1 MSLYNLWQNEKY
13 IWRIPMKKFRRILS
27 ALLAVVMVLGTVTA
41 VGAANVSFTDVSG
54 HWAWTGGQIPYLVE
68 KGVLNG
74 YKQPNGTYM
83 FKPDGEITRAEF
95 IKILDETFGL
105 TATTSINFKD
115 VTANDWFYPYFAKA
129 AAQGYILNYG
139 NYATPNGKITREEAI
154 SLLVRYL
161 DLPADERASTS
172 TFADYNSISDNFKDY
187 VLRGAQANLIN
198 GIEEN
203 GVVNFKP
210 KANLTRAQALTILYR
225 AAGCLFNEN
234 AYSRDGSAPAEN
246 SVITKGGVTLRGI
259 TLNGRNLVSEGASS
273 GTVTYSKC
281 TFNGTL
287 YIRGSANVIFDD
299 CVVDDVVA
307 LGGGDVSLL
316 NDTTVDSLTV
326 GVKTGVKVY
335 SGTRLEEL
343 TVENGADYST
353 VSGDGSMG
361 KVTINARGFSSS
373 MVPAEFYIGNNLSAS
388 FANTEYSGTS
398 DTQNSFS
405 ITPFVTA
412 DKEDAYLNLISDA
425 EGELYWYYTNSDYT
439 PSIANFDSYY
449 ESTSASGHFAVES
462 GEPTTHATITASAA
476 EKFDYVVLQIQDG
489 NRKYAPVTIA
499 NSVLTGTG
507 FTTEPYV
514 TDNTKVKFQVKQG
527 GVVFCYYTNSGTGL
541 SQLEFLDEYSETE
554 TALKKE
560 ASVTSIKSYS
570 IELNPNY
577 LENYDFV
584 AFMLKAANGQY
595 YTPVILPMGENGF
608 ASEPEVTEPGKISFK
623 PGVTGDLYYYY
634 SEDGAIPAAADFKTE
649 YNRAEYGDNM
659 DVKKNTS
666 ASIDYDTR
674 YIDEY
679 PYMVLCIREDGEYLQ
694 PVSVY
699 IEYSTGFD
707 IEPELR
713 SATRVRFATEESGV
727 VTYYYAK
734 FTSRNPTPPTIEDF
748 KIEYKAAK
756 YKNYVECGR
765 STETI
770 DIDPSAALKYPY
782 MVFMFTDDDGGE
794 HSPVILALDS
804 NEATGFAT
812 NPYVSKIGRDYY
824 LSFKTNADGEVWYF
838 YAPDDATT
846 TPSEFEDEWDDA
858 DGETVTNV
866 KAGVLETIEL
876 DYREIRDYP
885 YVVIAFYDE
894 EEDEFSYPI
903 LIDVDSAAKED
914 SGSGLTGVAIDGK
927 YAVAEPLFDGRLYWY
942 HTDDEDIPDSDEFY
956 SIYNSSAAN
965 DTGSASVEAGVEYE
979 NIKLN
984 DEYKYLI
991 LCLRRN
997 DEDGNE
1003 YMEPVVI
1010 DLEKG
1015 TTDSTT
1021 DGATR
1026 NSYGF
1031 DVLRYDPRDRVI
1043 TIEAE
1048 EDGTIYMS
1056 MTVNGSSLNISGM
1069 DPITVKEGKEYEIE
1083 YDSPALNIF
1092 LNGDV
1097 VLYLQL
1103 KNADDTFKAY
1113 EVPIVE

>member
-1 MSLYNLWQNEKY
+1 
-13 IWRIPMKKFRRILS
+13 MKKFRRILS
-27 ALLAVVMVLGTVTA
+27 ALLAVIMIAGAVTV

-54 HWAWTGGQIPYLVE
+54 HWAWTGGQIPYLVD

-74 YKQPNGTYM
+74 YKQANGTYM
-83 FKPDGEITRAEF
+83 FKPNGEITRAEF

-105 TATTSINFKD
+105 TATASINFKD
-115 VTANDWFYPYFAKA
+115 VTASDWFYPYFAKA

-139 NYATPNGKITREEAI
+139 NYATPNGKITREEAL

-161 DLPADERASTS
+161 DLPANEKSST
-172 TFADYNSISDNFKDY
+172 TYFADYNSISDNFKDY
-187 VLRGAQANLIN
+187 VLRGVYAGLTD
-198 GIEEN
+198 GYDEN
-203 GVVNFKP
+203 GVKNFKP
-210 KANLTRAQALTILYR
+210 QKTLTRAEALTILYR
-225 AAGCLFNEN
+225 AAGCIFNAN
-234 AYSRDGSAPAEN
+234 AYSRDGSAPADN
-246 SVITKGGVTLRGI
+246 SVITRGDVTLRGI
-259 TLNGRNLVSEGASS
+259 NLNGRNIVSEGATS

-281 TFNGTL
+281 NFNGTL

-299 CVVDDVVA
+299 CEVDDVVV

-326 GVKTGVKVY
+326 SAKTGVKVY
-335 SGTRLEEL
+335 SGTTLEEL
-343 TVENGADYST
+343 TVENGADYTT
-353 VSGDGSMG
+353 VSGDGAMG

-373 MVPAEFYIGNNLSAS
+373 MVPAEFYIGNNLTAS
-388 FANTEYSGTS
+388 FANTQYSGSS

-412 DKEDAYLNLISDA
+412 DKTSAYLNLISDA

-449 ESTSASGHFAVES
+449 ESSSTSGHFSVEA
-462 GEPTTHATITASAA
+462 GEAETHETLALSSA
-476 EKFDYVVLQIQDG
+476 EKYEYVVLQIQDG
-489 NRKYAPVTIA
+489 NRKYAPVSIT

-507 FTTEPYV
+507 FTTDPYV
-514 TDNTKVKFQVKQG
+514 SDNNKVKFQAKQG
-527 GVVFCYYTNSGTGL
+527 GVVFCYYTNSGTGI
-541 SQLEFLDEYSETE
+541 SQLEFLEEYSETE
-554 TALKKE
+554 SALKKE

-584 AFMLKAANGQY
+584 AFMLKTANGQY
-595 YTPVILPMGENGF
+595 YAPVVIPMGENGF
-608 ASEPEVTEPGKISFK
+608 AAEPEVTEPGKISFK
-623 PGVTGDLYYYY
+623 PGVTGELYYYY
-634 SEDGAIPAAADFKTE
+634 SETAAIPAAADFKTE

-666 ASIDYDTR
+666 TSLEYDTR

-713 SATRVRFATEESGV
+713 SSTRVRFATEEPGV
-727 VTYYYAK
+727 VTYYYAS
-734 FTSRNPTPPTIEDF
+734 FTSKNPDAPSIDDF
-748 KIEYKAAK
+748 KTAYKTAK
-756 YKNYVECGR
+756 YKNYVDCGR

-770 DIDPSAALKYPY
+770 DIDPTAALKYPY

-804 NEATGFAT
+804 NEVTGFAT
-812 NPYVSKIGRDYY
+812 TPHVSKMGRDYY
-824 LSFKTNADGEVWYF
+824 LSFKTQADGEVWYF

-846 TPSEFEDEWDDA
+846 TPSEFEDEWEDA
-858 DGETVTNV
+858 DGEIVTNV

-876 DYREIRDYP
+876 DYKEIKKYP

-894 EEDEFSYPI
+894 EDDEFSYPI
-903 LIDVDSAAKED
+903 LIDVNSAAKED
-914 SGSGLTGVAIDGK
+914 SGSGLTGVGIDGN
-927 YAVAEPLFDGRLYWY
+927 YAKAEPLFDGRLYWY

-956 SIYNSSAAN
+956 SIYNSSDAKES
-965 DTGSASVEAGVEYE
+965 GSASVDAGEEYDD
-979 NIKLN
+979 IKI
-984 DEYKYLI
+984 DDDYKYLI

-1113 EVPIVE
+1113 EIPIVE